1 MEYKEQ
7 IYDRYMGAKKMKK
20 VIYYISILTL
30 TILITYISGCIDQR
44 EEQNNLNDKG
54 PGVAPRTIPGA
65 VPGVNIK
72 PDAGKK
78 TSIGELHQR
87 NLEWGASMLIPDG
100 WNTKVFPA
108 CTGLVTVDGSNAARS
123 VIFLNGLH
131 QSVDPLPPGVT
142 PEDYVEKYMQKDFTT
157 MSDIKIVKYEDTDL
171 SALRAGG
178 ADVKAMRISFKNNG
192 VSAIGSFTVNTYGW
206 SGSSAVGYVWGIT
219 STDIEFDTDGETLL
233 TMIKS
238 IRYAEATL
246 EECRK
251 AQKDAWKIK
260 D

>member
-1 MEYKEQ
+1 M
-7 IYDRYMGAKKMKK
+7 MNMKK
-20 VIYYISILTL
+20 VIYSMLVLMLAILM
-30 TILITYISGCIDQR
+30 TYVSGCIGQQ
-44 EEQNNLNDKG
+44 EEQISRDGQG
-54 PGVAPRTIPGA
+54 PGVTSRTIPGAPGSGVIPGA
-65 VPGVNIK
+65 VPGINIK
-72 PDAGKK
+72 PDGKK
-78 TSIGELHQR
+78 TGIGELRQR

-142 PEDYVEKYMQKDFTT
+142 PEDYVEKYMHKDFTT
-157 MSDIKIVKYEDTDL
+157 VSDAKVVKYEDADL
-171 SALRAGG
+171 SALRVGG
-178 ADVKAMRISFKNNG
+178 ANVKAMRVSFKNNG
-192 VSAIGSFTVNTYGW
+192 VPTMGSFTVNTYGW

-219 STDIEFDTDGETLL
+219 STEGEFETDGETLL

-238 IRYAEATL
+238 IKYEEATL

-251 AQKDAWKIK
+251 AQKDAWKIEG
-260 D
+260 